1 MWMGDEPVGGLGDDD
16 DDADGDFSCAAAC
29 LCRSGVAE
37 VQVST
42 RSTHLQRRTTR
53 TCSGGRGRARVGE
66 RRGHGARVGALGE
79 VLGFAR
85 RTQTC
90 AMCHNIRTTV
100 DQWGSLLAQVPPKL
114 AALNERVAE
123 LSRTFLD
130 LPDERKREFAIK
142 VY

>member
-1 MWMGDEPVGGLGDDD
+1 
-16 DDADGDFSCAAAC
+16 
-29 LCRSGVAE
+29 
-37 VQVST
+37 
-42 RSTHLQRRTTR
+42 
-53 TCSGGRGRARVGE
+53 
-66 RRGHGARVGALGE
+66 
-79 VLGFAR
+79 
-85 RTQTC
+85 
-90 AMCHNIRTTV
+90 V